1 MSDESDLS
9 DSDDGENTPLPKVQ
23 VDLNETNSMLNDSST
38 SPQRPK
44 SKIANILV
52 PRDAAASAAPATKT
66 NASTNNIM
74 VNESISIA
82 I

>member
-1 MSDESDLS
+1 MSDESDSS

-38 SPQRPK
+38 SPQPK